1 MNFRA
6 TLDNLRAIARKATQD
21 LQTSAIDTRDRREVV
36 RRKRDALR
44 ARPADRSD
52 IKTMMTAF
60 IREQRAQY
68 IAKLGANLAPFA
80 RNPENIRL
88 DAQRK
93 RLLTIVGVAAPG
105 AEFINAKDADGA
117 LCALFGEQLV
127 AAMNTALDDCTF
139 PEAGLSMVERDR
151 ELKKLDDQLAELDSE
166 LQALIGAANEAGITI
181 QCEDH

>member
-6 TLDNLRAIARKATQD
+6 TLDNLLATARKATQD
-21 LQTSAIDTRDRREVV
+21 LQTQATDTRDRREVV

-52 IKTMMTAF
+52 IKAMMTGY

-68 IAKLGANLAPFA
+68 VAKLGENLAPFI
-80 RNPENIRL
+80 RNPENIRI

-93 RLLTIVGVAAPG
+93 RLLTIVGVAVPG

-117 LCALFGEQLV
+117 FCALFGEQLIP
-127 AAMNTALDDCTF
+127 AMSAALDECSF
-139 PEAGLSMVERDR
+139 PEAGLSLVERSR
-151 ELKKLDDQLAELDSE
+151 ELKKLDDQLIELDAELD
-166 LQALIGAANEAGITI
+166 ALTHAASEAGIVITF
-181 QCEDH
+181 DH